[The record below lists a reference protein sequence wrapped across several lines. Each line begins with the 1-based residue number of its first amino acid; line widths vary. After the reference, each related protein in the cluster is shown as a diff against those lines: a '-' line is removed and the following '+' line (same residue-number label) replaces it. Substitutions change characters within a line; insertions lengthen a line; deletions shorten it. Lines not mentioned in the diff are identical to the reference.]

1 MSGASARQAARADRL
16 LLDGCVKIV
25 HQSDVSVRARVQSTT
40 RRHRYYDCGWT
51 MGVGWW
57 CLCPSR
63 SGMCSH
69 LLAVRRVCA
78 TPRPARD
85 PLALVTTLTRL
96 PSRAELYV
104 GGVAGNANNAPREAK
119 PRYYPGRSF
128 ADPRGVRPPL
138 SP

>member
-1 MSGASARQAARADRL
+1 MSGASAGQAAKAGQL

-104 GGVAGNANNAPREAK
+104 GGVGGNANNAPREAK

-128 ADPRGVRPPL
+128 ADPPAVRSPL